1 MNKTPIQTALDLL
14 GEQQALPAG
23 SMTAV
28 MNQIMDGEATPAQ
41 IGGLLMALKLNGETV
56 GQITEAARVMRER
69 AIKVEVSKDHLIDTC
84 GTGGDGVGIFNVS
97 TAVAFIAAVAGCR
110 VAKHGN
116 RSVSSS
122 TGSADVLEAAGFDL
136 TLNAEQVA
144 RCIEAHNIG
153 FLFAPAHH
161 GATKHAVGPRKELA
175 VRTMFNLL
183 GPLTNP
189 ADTPY
194 QVMGIF
200 ARQWVRTAAEVLKEL
215 GSEHVMVVHSQDG
228 MDEISLNAP
237 TDVAELREG
246 TIKEYSIRPEDFGI
260 RAQPVDTLVVN
271 NAAESLA
278 LIKAA
283 LSGEPG
289 PAADILALNAGAA
302 IYVAGQA
309 GDMAAGV
316 SRAQDIMASGKAWEL
331 MTTLA
336 DFTQQLGQSNG

>member
-14 GEQQALPAG
+14 GEQQSLPVG
-23 SMTAV
+23 SMHAV

-56 GQITEAARVMRER
+56 EQITEAAVVMRER
-69 AIKVEVSKDHLIDTC
+69 AIKVNVDKDHLIDTC
-84 GTGGDGVGIFNVS
+84 GTGGDGIGIFNVS

-122 TGSADVLEAAGFDL
+122 TGSADVLEAAGMNL
-136 TLNAEQVA
+136 SLNASQVA
-144 RCIEAHNIG
+144 DCIEQFNIG

-161 GATKHAVGPRKELA
+161 GATKYAVGPRKELA

-200 ARQWVRTAAEVLKEL
+200 AKQWVRTAAEVLQKL
-215 GSEHVMVVHSQDG
+215 GSKHVMVVHSHDG
-228 MDEISLNAP
+228 MDEISLSAP
-237 TDVAELREG
+237 TDVAELKAGKIREF
-246 TIKEYSIRPEDFGI
+246 TIKPEDFGI
-260 RAQPVDTLVVN
+260 EQQSVESLVVDD
-271 NAAESLA
+271 AEQSLA
-278 LIKAA
+278 LIKQA
-283 LSGEPG
+283 LNGQTG

-302 IYVAGQA
+302 IYVAGLADDMQA
-309 GDMAAGV
+309 GV
-316 SRAQDIMASGKAWEL
+316 HQAQQIMQSGQAWQL
-331 MTTLA
+331 INDLA
-336 DFTQQLGQSNG
+336 QYTRKL

>member
-14 GEQQALPAG
+14 GEQQQLPAG
-23 SMTAV
+23 NMTAV

-56 GQITEAARVMRER
+56 EYITEAALVMRER
-69 AIKVEVSKDHLIDTC
+69 ATKVHVTKDHLIDTC

-122 TGSADVLEAAGFDL
+122 TGSADVLEAAGMNL
-136 TLNAEQVA
+136 GLNATQVA
-144 RCIEAHNIG
+144 DCIERFNIG

-161 GATKHAVGPRKELA
+161 GATKYAVGPRKELA

-189 ADTPY
+189 ADTPF

-200 ARQWVRTAAEVLKEL
+200 AKQWVKTAAEVLQKL
-215 GSEHVMVVHSQDG
+215 GSEHVMVVHSHDG
-228 MDEISLNAP
+228 MDEISLSAP
-237 TDVAELREG
+237 TDVAELKAG
-246 TIKEYSIRPEDFGI
+246 IITEYSVQPEDFGI
-260 RAQPVDTLVVN
+260 PQQSVESLVVE
-271 NAAESLA
+271 NAEQSLDLIEQA
-278 LIKAA
+278 LN
-283 LSGEPG
+283 GQHG

-302 IYVAGQA
+302 IYVGGQTDEMHTGVIQAQQIMKSGQA
-309 GDMAAGV
+309 WQLLQDLAAYTRSLIGN
-316 SRAQDIMASGKAWEL
+316 I
-331 MTTLA
+331 
-336 DFTQQLGQSNG
+336 

>member
-14 GEQQALPAG
+14 GERQALPPG

-41 IGGLLMALKLNGETV
+41 IGGLLMALKLNGENV
-56 GQITEAARVMRER
+56 GEITEAARVMRDR
-69 AIKVEVSKDHLIDTC
+69 AIKVDVSKEHLIDTC

-136 TLNAEQVA
+136 TLNASQVA
-144 RCIEAHNIG
+144 QCIEQFNIG

-161 GATKHAVGPRKELA
+161 GATKYAVGPRKELA

-194 QVMGIF
+194 QIMGIF
-200 ARQWVRTAAEVLKEL
+200 AKQWVRTAADVLKEL

-237 TDVAELREG
+237 TDVAELKNNQI
-246 TIKEYSIRPEDFGI
+246 TEYSLQPEDFGI
-260 RAQPVDTLVVN
+260 RRQAVDSLVVS
-271 NAAESLA
+271 NAEQSLA
-278 LIKAA
+278 LIKGA
-283 LSGEPG
+283 LTGESG

-302 IYVAGQA
+302 IYVAGRSA
-309 GDMAAGV
+309 DMAAGV
-316 SRAQDIMASGKAWEL
+316 RQAQQIMASGEAWQLIES
-331 MTTLA
+331 LA
-336 DFTQQLGQSNG
+336 AYTRQLGQVNE

>member
-14 GEQQALPAG
+14 GEQQSLPVG
-23 SMTAV
+23 SMHAV

-56 GQITEAARVMRER
+56 EQITEAAVVMRER
-69 AIKVEVSKDHLIDTC
+69 AIKVNVDKDHLIDTC

-122 TGSADVLEAAGFDL
+122 TGSADVLEAAGMNL
-136 TLNAEQVA
+136 SLNASQVA
-144 RCIEAHNIG
+144 DCIEQFNIG

-161 GATKHAVGPRKELA
+161 GATKYAVGPRKELA

-200 ARQWVRTAAEVLKEL
+200 AKQWVRTAAEVLQKL
-215 GSEHVMVVHSQDG
+215 GSKHVMVVHSHDG
-228 MDEISLNAP
+228 MDEISLSAP
-237 TDVAELREG
+237 TDVAELKAGKIREF
-246 TIKEYSIRPEDFGI
+246 TIKPEDFGI
-260 RAQPVDTLVVN
+260 EQQSVESLVVDD
-271 NAAESLA
+271 AEQSLA
-278 LIKAA
+278 LIKQA
-283 LSGEPG
+283 LNGQTG

-302 IYVAGQA
+302 IYVAGLADDMQA
-309 GDMAAGV
+309 GV
-316 SRAQDIMASGKAWEL
+316 HQAQQIMQSGQAWQL
-331 MTTLA
+331 INDLA
-336 DFTQQLGQSNG
+336 QYTRKL

>member
-1 MNKTPIQTALDLL
+1 MNKTPIQSALDML
-14 GEQQALPAG
+14 GEQQTLPPG
-23 SMTAV
+23 RMTAV

-41 IGGLLMALKLNGETV
+41 IGGLLMALKLNGESV
-56 GQITEAARVMRER
+56 ADITEAARVMRER
-69 AIKVEVSKDHLIDTC
+69 AVKVSVNKHHLIDTC

-97 TAVAFIAAVAGCR
+97 TAAAFIAAAAGCR

-136 TLNAEQVA
+136 SLNADQVA
-144 RCIEAHNIG
+144 QCIDEFNIG

-161 GATKHAVGPRKELA
+161 GATKYAVGPRKELA

-189 ADTPY
+189 ADTPF

-200 ARQWVRTAAEVLKEL
+200 AKQWVRTAAEVLREL

-237 TDVAELREG
+237 TDVAELRNG
-246 TIKEYSIRPEDFGI
+246 VIREYSLTPEDFAV
-260 RAQPVDTLVVN
+260 RRQSVESLVVS
-271 NAAESLA
+271 NAEESLA

-283 LSGEPG
+283 LTGQAG
-289 PAADILALNAGAA
+289 PAADMLALNAGAA
-302 IYVAGQA
+302 IYVAGCSA
-309 GDMAAGV
+309 EMKGGV
-316 SRAQDIMASGKAWEL
+316 EKARQIMASGAAWEL
-331 MTTLA
+331 LQNLA
-336 DFTQQLGQSNG
+336 AFTCKLGKADE

>member
-1 MNKTPIQTALDLL
+1 MSKTPIQTALDIL
-14 GEQQALPAG
+14 GDKHILPQG

-56 GQITEAARVMRER
+56 EQITEAAKVMRER
-69 AIKVEVSKDHLIDTC
+69 AIKVEVSKEYLIDTC

-97 TAVAFIAAVAGCR
+97 TAVAFIAAAAGCR

-122 TGSADVLEAAGFDL
+122 TGSADVLEAAGFNL
-136 TLNAEQVA
+136 SLNAEQVA
-144 RCIEAHNIG
+144 QCIEQFNIG

-161 GATKHAVGPRKELA
+161 GATKYAVAPRKELA
-175 VRTMFNLL
+175 VRTLFNLL

-200 ARQWVRTAAEVLKEL
+200 AKQWVKTAADVLKEL
-215 GSEHVMVVHSQDG
+215 GSKHVMVVHSQDG
-228 MDEISLNAP
+228 MDEISLAAA
-237 TDVAELREG
+237 TDVAELKG
-246 TIKEYSIRPEDFGI
+246 GVINEYSIKPEDFGI
-260 RAQPVDTLVVN
+260 KQQSITPLVVSD
-271 NAAESLA
+271 ARESLQLIETA
-278 LIKAA
+278 LNGLA
-283 LSGEPG
+283 G

-302 IYVAGQA
+302 IYVAGQSK
-309 GDMAAGV
+309 DMETGV
-316 SRAQDIMASGKAWEL
+316 QMAQHILRHGKAWQL
-331 MTTLA
+331 LQQLA
-336 DFTQQLGQSNG
+336 QFTQTFK

>member
-1 MNKTPIQTALDLL
+1 MNKTPIQQALDLL

-69 AIKVEVSKDHLIDTC
+69 AIKVNVSKEHLIDTC

-122 TGSADVLEAAGFDL
+122 TGSADVLEAAGFNLSLSAD
-136 TLNAEQVA
+136 QVA
-144 RCIEAHNIG
+144 RCIAEHNIG

-237 TDVAELREG
+237 TDVAELKAGEI
-246 TIKEYSIRPEDFGI
+246 TEYSIQPEDFGI
-260 RAQPVDTLVVN
+260 PSQSVDSLVVS

-278 LIKAA
+278 LIRAA
-283 LSGEPG
+283 LTGEPG

-302 IYVAGQA
+302 IYVAGKSP
-309 GDMAAGV
+309 DMAAGV
-316 SRAQDIMASGKAWEL
+316 KQAQAIMAAGTAWTL
-331 MTTLA
+331 MNSLA
-336 DFTQQLGQSNG
+336 TKTQQLGQHNG

>member
-1 MNKTPIQTALDLL
+1 MNKTPIQQALDLL

-69 AIKVEVSKDHLIDTC
+69 AIKVNVSKEHLIDTC

-122 TGSADVLEAAGFDL
+122 TGSADVLEAAGFNLSL
-136 TLNAEQVA
+136 TADQVA
-144 RCIEAHNIG
+144 RCIAEHNIG

-228 MDEISLNAP
+228 MDEISLQAP
-237 TDVAELREG
+237 TDVAELKDG
-246 TIKEYSIRPEDFGI
+246 KITEYSIQPEDFGI
-260 RAQPVDTLVVN
+260 TSQAVDTLVVN
-271 NAAESLA
+271 NAEESLV

-283 LSGEPG
+283 LTGAPG

-302 IYVAGQA
+302 IYVAGQSEDMVTGVKQA
-309 GDMAAGV
+309 QAIMAAGT
-316 SRAQDIMASGKAWEL
+316 AWTL
-331 MTTLA
+331 MNSLA
-336 DFTQQLGQSNG
+336 TKTQQLGQHNG

>member
-1 MNKTPIQTALDLL
+1 MNKNPIQIALDLL
-14 GEQQALPAG
+14 GEQQHLPVG
-23 SMTAV
+23 CMTDV
-28 MNQIMDGEATPAQ
+28 MHQIMNGEATPAQ
-41 IGGLLMALKLNGETV
+41 IGGLLMALKLNGESV
-56 GQITEAARVMRER
+56 EIITEAAKVMRER
-69 AIKVEVSKDHLIDTC
+69 AVKVDVEKMHLIDTC

-97 TAVAFIAAVAGCR
+97 TAVAFIAAAAGCR

-122 TGSADVLEAAGFDL
+122 TGSADVLEAAGFNL
-136 TLNAEQVA
+136 NLNASQVA
-144 RCIEAHNIG
+144 QCIEQFNIG

-161 GATKHAVGPRKELA
+161 GATKYAVGPRKELG

-200 ARQWVRTAAEVLKEL
+200 AKQWVRTAAEVLKEL

-228 MDEISLNAP
+228 MDEISLAAP
-237 TDVAELREG
+237 TDIAELKSGQITEY
-246 TIKEYSIRPEDFGI
+246 TIEPEDFDLKRQAI
-260 RAQPVDTLVVN
+260 DALVVD

-278 LIKAA
+278 LIEQA
-283 LSGEPG
+283 LTGQPG

-302 IYVAGQA
+302 IYVAGRSEDIQQ
-309 GDMAAGV
+309 GV
-316 SRAQDIMASGKAWEL
+316 VKAQTIMKQGIAWQL
-331 MTTLA
+331 IQNLST
-336 DFTQQLGQSNG
+336 FTRSFD